1 MNIPDSVRIARNK
14 TVADWK
20 AMKGRLARGNDT
32 HVWMEAFKEFF
43 EGRLDSRYFAP
54 IKTLEALDAYDGEG
68 FSIVTLHCSLIEFL
82 AASLEG
88 KIYRPRGNGALDEFE
103 YSNSGDMFA
112 RFLREQLPFKEVF
125 HDDMKAKDFYTNVRC
140 ALLHEART
148 RNGWRIRFDR
158 NAKLAI
164 DVDAK
169 IVYRN
174 KMQEAFDGYVKWYGE
189 NLPLNA
195 PMQKA
200 FIRKFDSLCSN

>member
-14 TVADWK
+14 TVADWE
-20 AMKGRLARGNDT
+20 AMKDRLAYGNDT

-54 IKTLEALDAYDGEG
+54 IKTLEAMDAYDGEG

-82 AASLEG
+82 AATLEG
-88 KIYRPRGNGALDEFE
+88 KIYRPDRGPLRDFE
-103 YSNSGDMFA
+103 YSKSGDMFA
-112 RFLREQLPFKEVF
+112 GFLRKQSPFKELF
-125 HDDMKAKDFYTNVRC
+125 HDDMMKAKDFYKSVRC
-140 ALLHEART
+140 GLLHEART

-164 DVDAK
+164 DVNAK

-189 NLPLNA
+189 NLPLNE